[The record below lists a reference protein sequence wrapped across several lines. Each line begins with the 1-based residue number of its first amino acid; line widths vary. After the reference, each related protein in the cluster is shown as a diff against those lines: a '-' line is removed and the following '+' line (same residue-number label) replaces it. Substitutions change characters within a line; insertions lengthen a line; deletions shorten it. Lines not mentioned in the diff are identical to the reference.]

1 MEFLGILIHLAV
13 NAILLLVAM
22 AVAGGEGKSRNTFGR
37 AFGTAALLA
46 VVMVV
51 VSQVVPVLTLFVP
64 LLALFIL
71 KSMYGIG
78 WLRAI
83 LVSLV
88 LFVIWVFAAIFIY
101 APLALM
107 GAGFK
112 AVFGM

>member
-1 MEFLGILIHLAV
+1 MEFLGILIQLAV
-13 NAILLLVAM
+13 NAILLLIAM
-22 AVAGGEGKSRNTFGR
+22 SVAGGAGKSRNTFGR
-37 AFGTAALLA
+37 AFGTAAILA
-46 VVMVV
+46 VVMLV
-51 VSQVVPVLTLFVP
+51 VSQLLPVLVLFVP

-83 LVSLV
+83 LVSIV

-101 APLALM
+101 APLSLM

-112 AVFGM
+112 AVFGV